1 MKKIEIIDGKRRC
14 SCCKDSVLISLF
26 SKRSKTSH
34 IYKSWCN
41 PCINKKTL
49 LYREEN
55 MEKYLLASKASRLKR
70 YSDNKQ
76 IISEK
81 TKLYRIKNGDAIRLN
96 RRIYNTERKDI
107 ISFQQKVFRNKDIE
121 ETRRKRKEYY
131 YKNKERFALKNK
143 EYRIKDKVK
152 PINRLSKSVRSR
164 IWMAL
169 KRCGYKKDSYTS
181 TLIGLDY
188 DKLKIY
194 IENQFKKGML
204 WENYGEWHIDH
215 KIPLSSAKTE
225 EELLKLFHYTNLQ
238 PLWAKENLSKGSK
251 IIEHQLKIA
260 I

>member
-1 MKKIEIIDGKRRC
+1 M
-14 SCCKDSVLISLF
+14 
-26 SKRSKTSH
+26 
-34 IYKSWCN
+34 
-41 PCINKKTL
+41 
-49 LYREEN
+49 YREEN

-70 YSDNKQ
+70 YSDNKKA
-76 IISEK
+76 ISEK
-81 TKLYRIKNGDAIRLN
+81 VKLYRIENGDSVRLKQ
-96 RRIYNTERKDI
+96 RIYNSKRKDI
-107 ISFQQKVFRNKDIE
+107 ISVQNKDFRNKDIE

-143 EYRIKDKVK
+143 EYRMKDKVK
-152 PINRLSKSVRSR
+152 PINMLCKAVRSR
-164 IWMAL
+164 IGIAL
-169 KRCGYKKDSYTS
+169 KRCGYKKGSYTS

-194 IENQFKKGML
+194 IENQFKKGMS
-204 WENYGEWHIDH
+204 WDNYGEWHIDH
-215 KIPLSSAKTE
+215 KMPLSSAKTE